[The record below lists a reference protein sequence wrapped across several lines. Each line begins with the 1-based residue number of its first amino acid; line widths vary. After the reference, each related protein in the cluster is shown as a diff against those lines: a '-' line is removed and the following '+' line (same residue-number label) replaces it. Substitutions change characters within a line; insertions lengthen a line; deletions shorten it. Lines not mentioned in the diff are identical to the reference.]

1 MTVPEHRRSA
11 PDVVATVVL
20 SVLTTLIAAASVVF
34 SGFFVMATD
43 SCGWHE
49 CDESRLGWAYG
60 WTWGGVVVAAL
71 VALVGIVVANR
82 RGGPCGCG
90 RRWRWWW

>member
-1 MTVPEHRRSA
+1 M
-11 PDVVATVVL
+11 
-20 SVLTTLIAAASVVF
+20 IAAASVVF

-82 RGGPCGCG
+82 RGRPMWVWPAVALVVVIGTFAIGVHVAG
-90 RRWRWWW
+90 SVVTG